1 MTKKL
6 KGLFVV
12 LMAFMLVACGGKD
25 SGTSKENADGN
36 TGTDKPAESGGEVK
50 DVMRVALTGQPPT
63 IEPAMTAGSSTKQVA
78 KHLYETLYTLNSNY
92 QPVPMLAESYEMSE
106 DGKKYTFKLREGVKF
121 HNGKEMK
128 SEDVVASMNRW
139 IELSPSAKETF
150 GEAQF
155 ESDGDYVVFVELAKT
170 NSETLDVMASPKQF
184 PGITTKEAV
193 EAAGPD
199 GVKEYI
205 GTGPFK
211 FDEWKQDQYIK
222 YSKFEE
228 YQPLDTPADGLSGK
242 KEALV
247 NELYFDIVTDASTRL
262 AGIQTGEYDV
272 SYSVPQDSY
281 EQVKADP
288 SIKTYM
294 NLYGNLTLLYNK
306 EGDTFADVN
315 MRKAVNALI
324 DSEEIMLGA
333 LTHPD
338 LYELDNG
345 YMHTTQKNWY
355 TDAGKE
361 EYNQA
366 NIDAAKEYLEK
377 AGYNGEEIVI
387 IGTRDYDYQYNAAVV
402 LKEQLSKAGI
412 NARLDIYDWATL
424 LEKERDPS
432 NWDLLVIGVSTVT
445 TPSQV
450 LYLTYNQHG
459 FTKDEKIASMLDEIR
474 ASTSIEDSQKL
485 FSELQEYGWKE
496 YVPVTNIGFH
506 YDFITSSDKV
516 EGLTIFDGPL
526 LWNTKVLK

>member
-12 LMAFMLVACGGKD
+12 LMAFMLVACGG
-25 SGTSKENADGN
+25 SGNESENTNGN
-36 TGTDKPAESGGEVK
+36 TGTGKPATAGGEVK
-50 DVMRVALTGQPPT
+50 DVMHVALTGQPPT
-63 IEPAMTAGSSTKQVA
+63 LEPAMTAGTTTKQTA

-128 SEDVVASMNRW
+128 SEDAVASMNRW
-139 IELSPSAKETF
+139 IAFSPSAKETF
-150 GEAQF
+150 GDARF
-155 ESDGDYVVFVELAKT
+155 ESDGDYTVFVELAKP

-184 PGITTKEAV
+184 AGIMPKEIIDG
-193 EAAGPD
+193 AGPE

-205 GTGPFK
+205 GTGPFQ
-211 FDEWKQDQYIK
+211 FEEWKQDQYIK
-222 YSKFEE
+222 YSKFEG
-228 YQPLDTPADGLSGK
+228 YQPLDSPADGLSGK

-247 NELYFDIVTDASTRL
+247 EELYFDIVTDASTRL
-262 AGIQTGEYDV
+262 AGLQTGEYDV
-272 SYSVPQDSY
+272 SYSVPEDSY

-294 NLYGNLTLLYNK
+294 NLSGNLSLIYNK
-306 EGDTFADVN
+306 EGGAFTDVN

-324 DSEEIMLGA
+324 DSEEMMIGA
-333 LTHPD
+333 KTHPD

-345 YMHTTQKNWY
+345 YMHKTQKNWY

-366 NIDAAKEYLEK
+366 NIELAKEYLEK
-377 AGYNGEEIVI
+377 TSYNGEELVI
-387 IGTRDYDYQYNAAVV
+387 LATREYNYQYNASVI
-402 LKEQLSKAGI
+402 LKEQLARVGI
-412 NARLDIYDWATL
+412 NARLDVYDWPTW
-424 LEKERDPS
+424 LEKEKDPA
-432 NWDLLVIGVSTVT
+432 NWDLLVIGVSPVS

-459 FTKDEKIASMLDEIR
+459 FTKDEKIASSLDEIR
-474 ASTSIEDSQKL
+474 ASLSIEDSQRL
-485 FSELQEYGWKE
+485 FSELQEYSWKE
-496 YVPVTNIGFH
+496 YVPVSSIGFH
-506 YDFITSSDKV
+506 YDFITSSEKV